1 MKGRR
6 GALGCLTRAL
16 RGEAVAAAD
25 WTAILALANEHL
37 LTPLL
42 WSVVGSS
49 GHAEAIPV
57 DVRAYLQ
64 ALHALNGERNAA
76 IRGQSVEL
84 LGALNEAGIVPV
96 LLKGALTLF
105 DGPYGDPA
113 ARMMRDIDV
122 LVPAA
127 SRNAAIG
134 VLERLGYRLAR
145 GYGESHHAFGDFAR
159 EGDPAAVDLHTELVD
174 PHYVLPAAEVRERGA
189 LRQFEGVR
197 LVTPSATD
205 RILHNFLHA
214 QIHHLGHHYR
224 GEMLIAQ
231 IYEMTVLV
239 RSFGAAIDWSLVER
253 RLETHHLAT
262 PLESYLVAAQRLF
275 GLDWPLSRQPRLASR
290 VHYFRC
296 KLQAHS
302 ALLRWLGI
310 TWGNMRGPLAWHR
323 MRALYGKDGSALAW
337 RCRHIAQFLQK
348 KGARASVARLG
359 RAE

>member
-6 GALGCLTRAL
+6 DALGCLAQAL

-25 WTAILALANEHL
+25 WTAVLALANEHL
-37 LTPLL
+37 LTPAL
-42 WSVVGSS
+42 WSVLGAS
-49 GHAEAIPV
+49 GRAEAIPA
-57 DVRAYLQ
+57 DVRDYLQ
-64 ALHALNGERNAA
+64 ALHALNGQRNAA

-84 LGALNEAGIVPV
+84 AGALNKAGIVPV

-105 DGPYGDPA
+105 DGPYEDPA
-113 ARMMRDIDV
+113 ARMMRDIDL

-127 SRNAAIG
+127 SRDAAIG

-189 LRQFEGVR
+189 LRQFEGITV
-197 LVTPSATD
+197 VTPSATD
-205 RILHNFLHA
+205 RVLHNFLHA
-214 QIHHLGHHYR
+214 QIHHLGHYYR
-224 GEMLIAQ
+224 GEMPIGQL
-231 IYEMTVLV
+231 YEMTVLA
-239 RSFGAAIDWSLVER
+239 RSFDAAIDWRFVER
-253 RLETHHLAT
+253 RLETHRLAT
-262 PLESYLVAAQRLF
+262 SLESYLVAAQRLF
-275 GLDWPLSRQPRLASR
+275 GLDWPLSTKPRLASR
-290 VHYFRC
+290 LHHLRC
-296 KLQAHS
+296 DLQAHS

-323 MRALYGKDGSALAW
+323 MQALYGKDGSALAW
-337 RCRHIAQFLQK
+337 RCRHIAQFLLK
-348 KGARASVARLG
+348 KGARAGVARLR